1 MVTITLC
8 VHSLP
13 ILYSFFVIAS
23 SSSFSSSSCVVEPYI
38 GSTWS
43 PSSSSSLSGYRFSR
57 VEILLFL
64 IYWVSSSLHSL
75 QHIYLFRCLRYLLF
89 LFPFLSYQWSMVTL
103 LQRRNQT
110 LSPALFQMTAVS
122 SLLDQLFISTL

>member
-75 QHIYLFRCLRYLLF
+75 QHIYIFRCLRYLLF
-89 LFPFLSYQWSMVTL
+89 LFPFLPYQWSPCWW
-103 LQRRNQT
+103 
-110 LSPALFQMTAVS
+110 PAGR
-122 SLLDQLFISTL
+122 STNGLAQVLGYFREGTEHFPLHSFK